1 MLKLNTPIEVTKKQY
16 NYLRTNF
23 RGLLDFKK
31 EKGKYFIKVLSESVL
46 YRVETILNS
55 DKFSVH

>member
-1 MLKLNTPIEVTKKQY
+1 MLKLNTYIEVTQKQY

-31 EKGKYFIKVLSESVL
+31 EKGKYSIKVLSESVL
-46 YRVETILNS
+46 YRVETILNA
-55 DKFSVH
+55 K

>member
-1 MLKLNTPIEVTKKQY
+1 MLKLNTYIEVTQKQY

-31 EKGKYFIKVLSESVL
+31 EKGKYSIKVLSESVL
-46 YRVETILNS
+46 YRVDSILNA
-55 DKFSVH
+55 KKCPIV